1 MKLTSYLQAKLN
13 ETIIPEKRILYI
25 LKGFSNVG
33 LELNVPKF
41 GDINFSK
48 LLSDRDREKPD
59 ISNLHG
65 AYYLYYEEASLLS
78 DLLSALSYINYD
90 VKIVNCNIYN
100 GVYPTFSD
108 YINTAG
114 VEDFYGEQHHVF
126 QDIFSTMEYENGICY
141 VTYNPISVQNTIE
154 VIDLFELPSETFTPK
169 KTDDWNSTDSIDIS
183 NHPTSF
189 ASLVDNILSEK
200 SSSFFLETQ
209 EDLSPS
215 ILTRLC
221 FLSKF
226 ADVTLHKIFPYPDY
240 TVETQP
246 NPAFLD
252 ILRRRNPSYN
262 FKRFLCY
269 KNPSINNDTVEIN
282 QEKVISKIVEQ
293 AERARSDQDYKDI
306 FVTAPT
312 GSGKSIM
319 FQIPAIFLAEKYS
332 GFLTIVISP
341 LIGLMNDQVNNIED
355 LTSSAA
361 TINSDFTP
369 EEKSKVFEN
378 IRNGK
383 TNILYLSPESFL
395 MNSDIATLIGEKSIG
410 LFIIDEAHTVVT
422 WGQSFRPDYWYLG
435 ERIKQLRTSGKMS
448 FPIATF
454 SATIP
459 YGGTDNMYQDMI
471 DSLNMET
478 YETEFLGIVRRDEIQ
493 FSIKNYNSKVDYEL
507 EKRERAVKSL
517 KELIDSRT
525 KTIAYFPFKRT
536 IGEIYRELDS
546 NSTTIY
552 HAGLHASAKRLSAYQ
567 FSIGEKHLLLAT
579 KAYGMGIDI
588 PDIACVYHFAPTGT
602 LCDYVQEIGR
612 AARKPGSIGIART
625 DYFPND
631 FRYIKSLYGM
641 SRIREYHIKGVLRK
655 IQDVYLKHRQRNFTL
670 SPDGFAHIFD
680 KNLISEV
687 ESSLK
692 ATLLM
697 IEKDFELGNYS
708 YKPLIFRPR
717 TFFTLG
723 YVIIEDKDLSDLQNT
738 PYFRYFSKFR
748 TKQQMTSKVRNVE
761 ILYTGD
767 LYQVNFKEIWEN
779 HFRNLSFANFKYQF
793 YEGSLLGFAGTN
805 KYIPHYLLNVQWSFD
820 SAFLLIQWM
829 NKLISVL
836 GKTFAQLG
844 KNNKYFS
851 VDEFQKQV
859 EKNWGENEND
869 KIPVLEYEALL
880 SKLVTIINN
889 YDSGNLT
896 AARPITT
903 RDDTHYIKLPTKCAQ
918 FFRTIGAVIAN
929 QYQNT
934 QGTQKSFIINARTNK
949 EDLINKNRHFLGAQL
964 LEILGLADYTI
975 VSGERPEFFIRI
987 NNINAISAI
996 VNDERYKSPMVERIA
1011 QRYND
1016 GVLIMRHF
1024 FENLDTDRERW
1035 DYIEEY
1041 FNGRLEVPE
1050 E

>member
-1 MKLTSYLQAKLN
+1 MKLSEYLQKKLN
-13 ETIIPEKRILYI
+13 EVIKPEARILYI
-25 LKGFSNVG
+25 LKGFSHLK
-33 LELNVPKF
+33 LELTIPKF
-41 GDINFSK
+41 GNVHFPK
-48 LLSDRDREKPD
+48 LVADQNSEKPD

-65 AYYLYYEEASLLS
+65 AYFLNYEEASLLS
-78 DLLSALSYINYD
+78 DLLSALAYVGYD

-100 GVYPTFSD
+100 GVYPTFSEQISTTD
-108 YINTAG
+108 
-114 VEDFYGEQHHVF
+114 VEAFYGEQHHIF
-126 QDIFSTMEYENGICY
+126 QDLFSTMEYERDICY
-141 VTYNPISVQNTIE
+141 VTYNPISVQRTIE
-154 VIDLFELPSETFTPK
+154 TIDIIDYSSESFTPQI
-169 KTDDWNSTDSIDIS
+169 TDKWDNINAIDIS

-189 ASLVDNILSEK
+189 ASFIDVILDENAFQYS
-200 SSSFFLETQ
+200 LETQ
-209 EDLSPS
+209 DDLSPS
-215 ILTRLC
+215 ILTRLG
-221 FLSKF
+221 FLSDF
-226 ADVTLHKIFPYPDY
+226 VSLTLHKVFPYPDY
-240 TVETQP
+240 TMETKS
-246 NPAFLD
+246 NPDFLE
-252 ILRRRNPSYN
+252 ILRRRNPAYE
-262 FKRFLCY
+262 FKNFLCY
-269 KNPSINNDTVEIN
+269 KNPAINNETVEVS
-282 QEKVISKIVEQ
+282 QEKVIFKIVEQ
-293 AERARSDQDYKDI
+293 AEKARENQDYKDI

-319 FQIPAIFLAEKYS
+319 FQIPAIYLAEKYQS
-332 GFLTIVISP
+332 FLTIVISP

-355 LTSSAA
+355 ITSTAA

-369 EEKSKVFEN
+369 EEKSNVLAK
-378 IRNGK
+378 IRNGEI
-383 TNILYLSPESFL
+383 NILYLSPESFL

-410 LFIIDEAHTVVT
+410 LFVIDEAHTVVT
-422 WGQSFRPDYWYLG
+422 WGQSFRPDFWYLG

-493 FSIKNYNSKVDYEL
+493 FSINKYTSKVDYEL
-507 EKRERAVKSL
+507 EKKEQAVKSL
-517 KELIDSRT
+517 KRLIENRT

-536 IGEIYRELDS
+536 VGDIYRELDT
-546 NSTTIY
+546 NSTTLF
-552 HAGLHASAKRLSAYQ
+552 HAGLHASAKRLNALD
-567 FSIGEKHLLLAT
+567 FSSGEKQLLLAT
-579 KAYGMGIDI
+579 KAFGMGIDI

-612 AARKPGSIGIART
+612 AARKPGSTGIAKT

-655 IQDVYLKHRQRNFTL
+655 IQDVYLKHRQRNFTI

-680 KNLISEV
+680 KNTISEV

-717 TFFTLG
+717 TFFTIG
-723 YVIIEDKDLSDLQNT
+723 YVIVEDSDLKALQESK
-738 PYFRYFSKFR
+738 YMRYFSKFR
-748 TKQQMTSKVRNVE
+748 TKQQMYSKIKTLE
-761 ILYTGD
+761 IFYTGD
-767 LYQVNFKEIWEN
+767 LYQVNFKELWED
-779 HFRNLSFANFKYQF
+779 HFRNLSFAGFKHQF
-793 YEGSLLGFAGTN
+793 YEGSLPGFPGTE
-805 KYIPHYLLNVQWSFD
+805 KYFPHYLLNVQWSFD
-820 SAFLLIQWM
+820 STFLLIQQM
-829 NKLISVL
+829 NKLISVI
-836 GKTFAQLG
+836 GKAFGHLA

-851 VDEFQKQV
+851 VIEFENLVAQTW
-859 EKNWGENEND
+859 EKEENE
-869 KIPVLEYEALL
+869 KIPQLDFEGLL

-889 YDSGNLT
+889 YDSDSLT
-896 AARPITT
+896 SARPITT
-903 RDDTHYIKLPTKCAQ
+903 RDDTHYIKLPTRCAH
-918 FFRTIGAVIAN
+918 FFRTIGPVIGN
-929 QYQNT
+929 QYQSA
-934 QGTQKSFIINARTNK
+934 QGTQKSFIINAKTNK

-964 LEILGLADYTI
+964 LEILGLADYSI

-996 VNDERYKSPMVERIA
+996 VNDDHYKSPMVEKIA

-1024 FENLDTDRERW
+1024 FENLNSDRERW